1 MDSLESLSPAEQKEF
16 AKWMKFHGVYKTL
29 EKQMEGE
36 DEDEDEGEGEEK
48 EYKISGSKMLMAK
61 DKLGTERLK

>member
-1 MDSLESLSPAEQKEF
+1 MDGLESLSPAEQKEF

-29 EKQMEGE
+29 KKQMEGE
-36 DEDEDEGEGEEK
+36 EEDEGEEES
-48 EYKISGSKMLMAK
+48 YPMSGSKMLMAK

>member
-1 MDSLESLSPAEQKEF
+1 MDGLESLSPAEQKEF

-29 EKQMEGE
+29 KKQMENE
-36 DEDEDEGEGEEK
+36 EEDEGEEEEFK
-48 EYKISGSKMLMAK
+48 MSGSKMLMAK

>member
-1 MDSLESLSPAEQKEF
+1 MDGLESLSPAEQKEF

-36 DEDEDEGEGEEK
+36 EEGEE
-48 EYKISGSKMLMAK
+48 EYKMSGSKMLMAK

>member
-16 AKWMKFHGVYKTL
+16 AKWMKYYGVYETL

-36 DEDEDEGEGEEK
+36 DEGEGEE
-48 EYKISGSKMLMAK
+48 ESYKMSGSKMLMAK

>member
-1 MDSLESLSPAEQKEF
+1 MDGLESLSPAEQKEF

-29 EKQMEGE
+29 KKQMEGE
-36 DEDEDEGEGEEK
+36 EEDEGEE
-48 EYKISGSKMLMAK
+48 EYKMSGSKMLMAK

>member
-1 MDSLESLSPAEQKEF
+1 MDGLESLSPAEQKEF

-36 DEDEDEGEGEEK
+36 DESEDEGEDK
-48 EYKISGSKMLMAK
+48 MMPMSGSKMLMPK

>member
-16 AKWMKFHGVYKTL
+16 AKWMKYYGVYETL

-36 DEDEDEGEGEEK
+36 DEDEGEE
-48 EYKISGSKMLMAK
+48 YKMSGSKMLMAK
-61 DKLGTERLK
+61 DKLGTEKLK

>member
-1 MDSLESLSPAEQKEF
+1 MDGLESLSPAEQKEF

-29 EKQMEGE
+29 KKQMEGE
-36 DEDEDEGEGEEK
+36 EEEGEEEGEEK
-48 EYKISGSKMLMAK
+48 EYKMSGSKMLMAK

>member
-1 MDSLESLSPAEQKEF
+1 MDGLESLSPAEQKEF

-29 EKQMEGE
+29 KKQMEGE
-36 DEDEDEGEGEEK
+36 EEDEGEGEE
-48 EYKISGSKMLMAK
+48 EYKMSGSKMLMAK

>member
-1 MDSLESLSPAEQKEF
+1 MDGLESLSPAEQKEF

-29 EKQMEGE
+29 KKQMEGE
-36 DEDEDEGEGEEK
+36 EEGEEE
-48 EYKISGSKMLMAK
+48 EYKMSGSKMLMAK

>member
-1 MDSLESLSPAEQKEF
+1 MDGLESLSPAEQKEF

-36 DEDEDEGEGEEK
+36 DEDEGEDK
-48 EYKISGSKMLMAK
+48 MMPMSGSKMLMPK

>member
-1 MDSLESLSPAEQKEF
+1 MDGLESLSPAEQKEF

-29 EKQMEGE
+29 KKQMEGE
-36 DEDEDEGEGEEK
+36 DEDEE
-48 EYKISGSKMLMAK
+48 EYKMSGSKMLMAK

>member
-1 MDSLESLSPAEQKEF
+1 MAGLESLTPAEQKEF

-36 DEDEDEGEGEEK
+36 EEDEGEDEGEMMPM
-48 EYKISGSKMLMAK
+48 SGSKMLMARK
-61 DKLGTERLK
+61 KPGTESLK

>member
-1 MDSLESLSPAEQKEF
+1 MDGLESLSPAEQKEF

-36 DEDEDEGEGEEK
+36 DEEGEEEGEEK
-48 EYKISGSKMLMAK
+48 EYKMSGSKMLMAK